1 MALVLNPA
9 GPPGAAGAAG
19 ATGAAGIFDYHAAGI
34 VTGTANGANSIT
46 WGIQFRWNG
55 QGTAPQIT
63 GARVLIHAN
72 ATNKVYEV
80 RLLRYTAATTT
91 VEVEKVNVTTTTA
104 GQGNYT
110 VAFTPLSLSAYLIYG
125 IAITGAGEAYYT
137 TATFA
142 YTTASGPG
150 HLVAIATLAPP
161 IAVGASGAEVTT
173 VNHVL
178 VNYGG
183 SPPGVPQTA
192 VTITGFHPIHPTF
205 SNAS

>member
-1 MALVLNPA
+1 MPV
-9 GPPGAAGAAG
+9 PGNFSTTTAVSP
-19 ATGAAGIFDYHAAGI
+19 GIFDYHAAGL

-80 RLLRYTAATTT
+80 RLLRYTAATTAT
-91 VEVEKVNVTTTTA
+91 VLETVNVTTTTA

-137 TATFA
+137 TATFG

-150 HLVAIATLAPP
+150 HLVAISTLAPVL
-161 IAVGASGAEVTT
+161 AVGASGAAVTT